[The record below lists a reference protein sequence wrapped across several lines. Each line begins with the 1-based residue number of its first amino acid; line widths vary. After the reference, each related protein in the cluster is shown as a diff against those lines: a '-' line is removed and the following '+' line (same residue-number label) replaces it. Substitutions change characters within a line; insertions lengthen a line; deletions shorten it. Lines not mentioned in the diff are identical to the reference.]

1 MYKVN
6 FLNETENK
14 RIIEQR
20 GKFNVIEYLKN
31 LSDDP
36 SEAMFSFFASQ
47 MNVRKRQLAIRLE
60 DDDITVQG
68 GSMEWM
74 AGDLKVTT
82 NIKGGFDLGKKIIGG
97 KLTNEAVIKPRYTG
111 TGMLVLEPTY
121 KHILLEDLADWNG
134 RMIIENGLFLAC
146 DGEVNIK
153 TVMRSTLS
161 SMVLGNE
168 GMFNCMLDGE
178 GIVALESMVPREELV
193 MVDLDNDVLRVDGN
207 YAIAWSQSLKFTVE
221 KTTKTLIGSDIS
233 GEGLVNVY
241 RGTGR
246 VLLSPVAPGVKK
258 TVYDEKQIRQLE
270 KQREK
275 IRGSREENLPPAEE
289 TESEYEED

>member
-1 MYKVN
+1 MIKTN

-14 RIIEQR
+14 RIIEQK
-20 GKFNVIEYLKN
+20 GKFNVIEYFKN

-36 SEAMFSFFASQ
+36 SEAMFSYFASQ
-47 MNVRKRQLAIRLE
+47 MNVRKRQLAINLE
-60 DDDITVQG
+60 NDDITVQG

-82 NIKGGFDLGKKIIGG
+82 NIKGGIDLGKKIIGG
-97 KLTNEAVIKPRYTG
+97 RLTNEAVIKPRYTG
-111 TGMLVLEPTY
+111 TGVLVLEPTY

-193 MVDLDNDVLRVDGN
+193 LIDLDNDVLKVDGN
-207 YAIAWSQSLKFTVE
+207 YAIAWSQSLTFTVE

-246 VLLSPVAPGVKK
+246 VLLSPVAPGVKHTK
-258 TVYDEKQIRQLE
+258 YDEEQIRRHE
-270 KQREK
+270 EAKEK
-275 IRGSREENLPPAEE
+275 IRGPRKKEKAPAEE
-289 TESEYEED
+289 ESDYEEE

>member
-1 MYKVN
+1 MYKAN
-6 FLNETENK
+6 FLNETANK
-14 RIIEQR
+14 KIIEHK
-20 GKFNVIEYLKN
+20 GKFNVIEYQKN

-36 SEAMFSFFASQ
+36 SEAMFSYFASQ
-47 MNVRKRQLAIRLE
+47 MNVRKRQLAIALE

-82 NIKGGFDLGKKIIGG
+82 NIKGGIDLGKKIIGG

-111 TGMLVLEPTY
+111 TGLLVLEPTY

-153 TVMRSTLS
+153 TVMRSTIS

-193 MVDLDNDVLRVDGN
+193 MIDLDNDVLRVDGN

-246 VLLSPVAPGVKK
+246 VLLSPVAAGVKRSRLDDLQMERHQEAK
-258 TVYDEKQIRQLE
+258 N
-270 KQREK
+270 K
-275 IRGSREENLPPAEE
+275 IRGKKEGVSPEE
-289 TESEYEED
+289 TESEYEEE

>member
-1 MYKVN
+1 MYKAN
-6 FLNETENK
+6 FLNETANK
-14 RIIEQR
+14 KIIEHK
-20 GKFNVIEYLKN
+20 GKFNVIEYQKN

-36 SEAMFSFFASQ
+36 SEAMFSYFASQ
-47 MNVRKRQLAIRLE
+47 MNVRKRQLAIALE

-74 AGDLKVTT
+74 AGDLKVAT

-111 TGMLVLEPTY
+111 TGLLVLEPTY

-153 TVMRSTLS
+153 TVMRSTIS

-193 MVDLDNDVLRVDGN
+193 MIDLDNDVLRVDGN

-233 GEGLVNVY
+233 GGSSGNL
-241 RGTGR
+241 GT
-246 VLLSPVAPGVKK
+246 
-258 TVYDEKQIRQLE
+258 Y
-270 KQREK
+270 
-275 IRGSREENLPPAEE
+275 
-289 TESEYEED
+289 